1 MLKIYLNLILT
12 AYMTSE
18 ETRDR
23 SVLLIQSMLSFCLFL
38 SVLFLV
44 LFSSFRISR
53 PDNRKQ
59 STGLPAL
66 LNTDCNQ
73 QHSFKLPSEA
83 CKANAS
89 SCQAVV
95 YLSHGRL
102 L

>member
-1 MLKIYLNLILT
+1 
-12 AYMTSE
+12 MTSE

-53 PDNRKQ
+53 PEINRKQ